1 MKNKKK
7 RGGNSDFIEFLIK
20 DKAESLAFYF
30 KINNIS
36 INQTKLDNYIEQIGI
51 GYSNCKKNKL
61 NFTITHDKIDLF
73 ATQLVKINS
82 ELYGYNTINRYN
94 FGTEG
99 HIIKEL
105 IKDKNL
111 SDDEYIDNLSKYIS
125 KFAISNPSEIKDAEK
140 KIYDL
145 NIYFQKIGSDIAL
158 YEYIFEN
165 KYTNSTIVEKGDYI
179 IKEFNNKFFYLDEE
193 DKKKF
198 EDIIK
203 KIFDNDITIL
213 IKKNFRLSFNKF
225 LKSFNNDIFIRDFC
239 NEIITKSRSIKI
251 DFEFSKEDYK
261 FLQQCF
267 NIYNYKLDIRKKNY
281 IYYCNSRII
290 NCDLSTLN
298 NGDSSLNNDIF
309 NLIKNLRTCIS

>member
-1 MKNKKK
+1 MRKK

-30 KINNIS
+30 TINNII
-36 INQTKLDNYIEQIGI
+36 INQIKLDNYIEQIEV
-51 GYSNCKKNKL
+51 GYSNCKKKL
-61 NFTITHDKIDLF
+61 NFRITDDKIDLF

-82 ELYGYNTINRYN
+82 ELYGNNTINRYN

-105 IKDKNL
+105 IKDKKL
-111 SDDEYIDNLSKYIS
+111 SDDEYIDILSKYIS

-140 KIYDL
+140 KQYDL

-165 KYTNSTIVEKGDYI
+165 QNKYINSTIVKKGDYI
-179 IKEFNNKFFYLDEE
+179 IKEFNDKFFYLEE
-193 DKKKF
+193 DIKTDFKN
-198 EDIIK
+198 IIEN
-203 KIFDNDITIL
+203 IFNNDITIL
-213 IKKNFRLSFNKF
+213 IKNIFRLYFDNF
-225 LKSFNNDIFIRDFC
+225 LKSFNNVIFISEFC
-239 NEIITKSRSIKI
+239 NEIKTKSQLIKI
-251 DFEFSKEDYK
+251 DFDFSKDNYK

-267 NIYNYKLDIRKKNY
+267 NIYNYKLDIKNNNY

-290 NCDLSTLN
+290 NCDLSPSFN
-298 NGDSSLNNDIF
+298 VDSSPNMNILD
-309 NLIKNLRTCIS
+309 LIKKLRECI

>member
-7 RGGNSDFIEFLIK
+7 RGGNSDFIKFLIK

-30 KINNIS
+30 IINNII

-51 GYSNCKKNKL
+51 GYSNCKKKL
-61 NFTITHDKIDLF
+61 NFRITDDKIDLF

-111 SDDEYIDNLSKYIS
+111 SDDEYIDILSKYIS
-125 KFAISNPSEIKDAEK
+125 KFAISNTSEIKDAEK

-165 KYTNSTIVEKGDYI
+165 KYINSTIVTKGDYI
-179 IKEFNNKFFYLDEE
+179 IKEFNDKFFYLDE
-193 DKKKF
+193 DFKKKF

-203 KIFDNDITIL
+203 NIFDNDITIL
-213 IKKNFRLSFNKF
+213 IKNIFRLSFNNF
-225 LKSFNNDIFIRDFC
+225 LKSFENDIFIREFC
-239 NEIITKSRSIKI
+239 NEIKTKSQIIKI
-251 DFEFSKEDYK
+251 DFEFSKDNNK

-267 NIYNYKLDIRKKNY
+267 NIYNYKLDIKNNYY

-290 NCDLSTLN
+290 NCDLSPSFNVDTSRNKNIL
-298 NGDSSLNNDIF
+298 
-309 NLIKNLRTCIS
+309 NLIKKLRECVL